1 METKI
6 VLPQCKKENI
16 PVIGGFVIAR
26 AEKDLADISQA
37 APDIDQAYL
46 DALKVKQETVRVMV
60 RPSEKTGEMKEVT
73 KNMYATMEGL
83 RTKLNLFEIKL
94 NRAASQLKKPP
105 TAFGLTT
112 LRKHLRSRKAEGV
125 LSSLELLLHEID
137 ANAAA
142 LEAKGFTQ
150 AMHDEFTSVLNS
162 INVDNGLQNVKL
174 DERGELTLDN
184 KLVISDFWKGI
195 SDLMAI
201 GRLLYKDNP
210 VKLKEYT
217 FAVLNRRV
225 GSAGKADATPT
236 NTSNGTTGILSVTTT
251 NKATG
256 EAIEGVLITV
266 INSDITDETDED
278 GEGYIDGIPVGKV
291 SISLV
296 KAGFIEALVN
306 DIEIKAGEETEQDVE
321 LEAVA

>member
-16 PVIGGFVIAR
+16 PVIGGFVITR
-26 AEKDLADISQA
+26 AEKDLAEIIQA
-37 APDIDQAYL
+37 APDINQAYL
-46 DALKVKQETVRVMV
+46 DALKVKQETVRIMV
-60 RPSEKTGEMKEVT
+60 RPAEKTGEMKEVT
-73 KNMYATMEGL
+73 KNMYTTMDGL
-83 RTKLNLFEIKL
+83 RPKLNLFEIKL
-94 NRAASQLKKPP
+94 NRAADQLKKPP
-105 TAFGLTT
+105 EAFGLTT
-112 LRKHLRSRKAEGV
+112 LRKHIRSRKAEGV

-150 AMHDEFTSVLNS
+150 AIRDEFTTALNS
-162 INVDNGLQNVKL
+162 INADNGLQNVKM
-174 DERGELTLDN
+174 DERGELTLEN

-195 SDLMAI
+195 SDIMGI

-225 GSAGKADATPT
+225 GSAGKSDTTPSI
-236 NTSNGTTGILSVTTT
+236 TSNGTTGILSVTTT

-266 INSDITDETDED
+266 INSDFTDETDED
-278 GEGYIDGIPVGKV
+278 GEGYIDGIPAGKV
-291 SISLV
+291 SIILV
-296 KAGFIEALVN
+296 KAGFIDTLLN

-321 LEAVA
+321 MEAVV